1 MVRSRHG
8 SVRGAWLLPAVIVGL
23 AAACGGLARA
33 GTPADPADAAGRV
46 IEHGL
51 RATVGLSCEA
61 DQYDTYMGTGAV
73 LSPDGYILTS
83 TTVVPPGATKI
94 KAIFYGGV
102 VREAKIVETCENLE
116 ATLVKVEAS
125 GLDCLPPAGKLPA
138 VGEPVYAF
146 GNAHHAMSINGRAL
160 VSAGVVS
167 GLYRVENQGG
177 ESVYAGSAIET
188 SAAINPG
195 SDGGPIVDALG
206 RLCGIVSLNVSP
218 LRWQGLAVPMPEIL
232 AGLPKLKSGEVKLRD
247 APLVA
252 QAGPSPF
259 LALARRAAELSACL
273 VGLVVERKF
282 PAETVLR
289 VPWPQYRGKIA
300 DWGKKS
306 PAEQSGIHSTFLSVS
321 QVFEANQMLRRPGGA
336 VTAVAVSPDG
346 YLLTS
351 EFNVEEDTIFK
362 DKQSG
367 APRKIELG
375 GNLAEAVHNATENLV
390 EDKNPV
396 VRIWAVLPDGSRH
409 EAKLL
414 AKHQPLGVAL
424 LKIEAKTPKF
434 LDPQKWAEPRLG
446 MRVGVLG
453 YMGGAT
459 PPYTLNPGIVSAA
472 ERNRGARLQI
482 DAAVNYGNS
491 GGPVISASGQ
501 WLGIAGAPISPR
513 TVMGRLLSATELHA
527 WLAAPNS
534 GLALAGRG
542 DKIAAALEGLKS
554 GKGVQRSSGALL
566 GAAVDPRRALGN
578 EVIVGAILPGTPAEK
593 AGLRPGDCVLAV
605 DDRPLD
611 SWKQLSDLVAQ
622 HQPGDK
628 ITLKVQRKNI
638 ERHLVIKGQ
647 KVENLADLQK
657 LFDGLKA
664 DEKFEGTMVQS
675 DTKAVEVILAGE
687 K

>member
-1 MVRSRHG
+1 
-8 SVRGAWLLPAVIVGL
+8 LLLAVVAGL
-23 AAACGGLARA
+23 AAVSGGLARA
-33 GTPADPADAAGRV
+33 GTPADAAGQPADAAGQV
-46 IEHGL
+46 IERGL
-51 RATVGLSCEA
+51 RATVGLSCET
-61 DQYDTYMGTGAV
+61 DQYDSYMGTGAV

-102 VREAKIVETCENLE
+102 VREAKIVETREDLE
-116 ATLVKVEAS
+116 ATLVKVEAT
-125 GLDCLPPAGKLPA
+125 GLECLPPARKLPA

-146 GNAHHAMSINGRAL
+146 SNAHHAMSINGRAL

-195 SDGGPIVDALG
+195 SDGGPIVDG
-206 RLCGIVSLNVSP
+206 QGQLCGIVSLNVSP
-218 LRWQGLAVPMPEIL
+218 LRWQGLGVPMPELL

-247 APLVA
+247 APPAA
-252 QAGPSPF
+252 QAGASPAA
-259 LALARRAAELSACL
+259 ALARQAAELSGCL

-282 PAETVLR
+282 PAETVHR
-289 VPWPQYRGKIA
+289 VAWPQYRGKIA
-300 DWGKKS
+300 DWTKK
-306 PAEQSGIHSTFLSVS
+306 PLVEQSNIQSTFRSVS
-321 QVFEANQMLRRPGGA
+321 QIFEANQMLRRPGGA

-346 YLLTS
+346 YLVTS

-362 DKQSG
+362 DKKSG
-367 APRKIELG
+367 QPRKIELG
-375 GNLAEAVHNATENLV
+375 GDLVEVVRNATQNLV
-390 EDKNPV
+390 EDKNPI

-414 AKHQPLGVAL
+414 AKHQPLGVAV

-434 LDPQKWAEPRLG
+434 LDPQKKAEPRLG

-459 PPYTLNPGIVSAA
+459 PAYTLNPGIVSAA
-472 ERNRGARLQI
+472 DRNRGTRLQI

-491 GGPVISASGQ
+491 GGPVISATGQ

-513 TVMGRLLSATELHA
+513 TVMGRLLSASELQT

-534 GLALAGRG
+534 GLAMAGRA
-542 DKIAAALEGLKS
+542 DKLAAALEGLKS
-554 GKGVQRSSGALL
+554 GKGVQRPSGALL
-566 GAAVDPRRALGN
+566 GAAVDPRRALGD
-578 EVIVGAILPGTPAEK
+578 EVIVGAIVPGSPAEK
-593 AGLRPGDCVLAV
+593 AGLRPGDRILAF
-605 DDRPLD
+605 DSHSLD
-611 SWKQLSDLVAQ
+611 SWKQLADLVVQ

-628 ITLKVQRKNI
+628 IELKVHRKNI
-638 ERHLVIKGQ
+638 VRHLIIKGQ

-657 LFDGLKA
+657 FMDGLKP
-664 DEKFEGTMVQS
+664 DEKFEGAMFQS
-675 DTKAVEVILAGE
+675 DTKTMEVILAGE